1 MKKPGRRRPQGE
13 PPEPLTRY
21 EARQYAAWFRALSDP
36 TRIQVVSVLARARG
50 PLTVGQI
57 VAATNVSQATV
68 SQHLKVLAE
77 VRFVLADRHGTARY
91 YRLNEACVGSFPTA
105 TDLVVGRAAPIPAGA
120 FLAAALPAGQ
130 PSSLPDGAATGLP
143 GGVTAGLPNG
153 ARPGEPNGAGP
164 GLPNGAG
171 PGLPNGAGPGL
182 PNGAGTILPDG
193 VTIRPMVNGDATQV
207 LAIYQAGLDSGEAS
221 FETSAPSWADFDAAR
236 LPSHRLVAADYA
248 SGEVLGWAA
257 VSPVSDR
264 HVYQG
269 VVEHS
274 IYVAPTARGR
284 GVGAA
289 LLRALIRSTATA
301 GIWTIQSGI
310 FPENTASLRL
320 HEKAGFRVV
329 GTRKRIGRHYGRW
342 RDVLLLERHTD
353 LPGTI

>member
-1 MKKPGRRRPQGE
+1 MKKPGRRRQPGE
-13 PPEPLTRY
+13 PPVPLPRD

-36 TRIQVVSVLARARG
+36 TRIQVVSVLARATG

-77 VRFVLADRHGTARY
+77 VRFVLADRQGTKRY
-91 YRLNEACVGSFPTA
+91 YRLNEASVGSFPTA
-105 TDLVVGRAAPIPAGA
+105 ADLVGGRAAPAPAGA
-120 FLAAALPAGQ
+120 FLA
-130 PSSLPDGAATGLP
+130 GLP
-143 GGVTAGLPNG
+143 TL
-153 ARPGEPNGAGP
+153 
-164 GLPNGAG
+164 
-171 PGLPNGAGPGL
+171 
-182 PNGAGTILPDG
+182 LPDG
-193 VTIRPMVNGDATQV
+193 VTIRPMVNGDAAQV

-221 FETSAPSWADFDAAR
+221 FEISAPSWADFDAAR
-236 LPSHRLVAADYA
+236 LPSHRLVAADPA

-264 HVYQG
+264 YAYEG

-274 IYVAPTARGR
+274 VYVAPAARRR
-284 GVGAA
+284 GIGVA
-289 LLRALIRSTATA
+289 LLRALIRSTAAA

-329 GTRKRIGRHYGRW
+329 GIRKRIGRHYGRW
-342 RDVLLLERHTD
+342 RDVILLECRTD
-353 LPGTI
+353 LPTTT

>member
-1 MKKPGRRRPQGE
+1 MKKPGRRRQPGE
-13 PPEPLTRY
+13 PPAPLPRD

-36 TRIQVVSVLARARG
+36 TRIQVVSVLARAAG

-77 VRFVLADRHGTARY
+77 VRFVLADRQGTKRY
-91 YRLNEACVGSFPTA
+91 YRLNEASVGSFPTA
-105 TDLVVGRAAPIPAGA
+105 ADLVGGRAAPAQAGA
-120 FLAAALPAGQ
+120 FLA
-130 PSSLPDGAATGLP
+130 GLP
-143 GGVTAGLPNG
+143 TV
-153 ARPGEPNGAGP
+153 
-164 GLPNGAG
+164 
-171 PGLPNGAGPGL
+171 
-182 PNGAGTILPDG
+182 LPDG
-193 VTIRPMVNGDATQV
+193 VTIRPMVNGDAAQV

-221 FETSAPSWADFDAAR
+221 FEISAPSWADFDAAR
-236 LPSHRLVAADYA
+236 LPSHRLVAADPA

-264 HVYQG
+264 YAYEG

-274 IYVAPTARGR
+274 IYVAPAARRR

-289 LLRALIRSTATA
+289 LLRALIRSTAAA

-329 GTRKRIGRHYGRW
+329 GIRKRIGRHYGRW
-342 RDVLLLERHTD
+342 RDVILLECRTD
-353 LPGTI
+353 LPTTT

>member
-1 MKKPGRRRPQGE
+1 M
-13 PPEPLTRY
+13 
-21 EARQYAAWFRALSDP
+21 
-36 TRIQVVSVLARARG
+36 SVLARAAA

-77 VRFVLADRHGTARY
+77 VRFVLAERQGTKRY
-91 YRLNEACVGSFPTA
+91 YRLNEASVGSFPTA
-105 TDLVVGRAAPIPAGA
+105 ADLVGGCAAPVPAGTFLAGA
-120 FLAAALPAGQ
+120 FP
-130 PSSLPDGAATGLP
+130 P
-143 GGVTAGLPNG
+143 GPPAGLP
-153 ARPGEPNGAGP
+153 
-164 GLPNGAG
+164 
-171 PGLPNGAGPGL
+171 
-182 PNGAGTILPDG
+182 DV
-193 VTIRPMVNGDATQV
+193 VTIRPMVNGDAAQV

-221 FETSAPSWADFDAAR
+221 FETSAPSWVDFDGSR
-236 LPSHRLVAADYA
+236 LPGHRLVAADPA

-264 HVYQG
+264 YAYEG

-274 IYVAPTARGR
+274 IYVAPAARRR

-289 LLRALIRSTATA
+289 LLRALIRSTAAA

-329 GTRKRIGRHYGRW
+329 GTRKLIGRHYGRW
-342 RDVLLLERHTD
+342 RDVLLLERRTN
-353 LPGTI
+353 LPGIS

>member
-77 VRFVLADRHGTARY
+77 VRFVLADRHGAARY

-120 FLAAALPAGQ
+120 FPAAALPAGQ
-130 PSSLPDGAATGLP
+130 PAGLPDGAATGLP
-143 GGVTAGLPNG
+143 GGVAAGLPNG
-153 ARPGEPNGAGP
+153 ARPGE
-164 GLPNGAG
+164 
-171 PGLPNGAGPGL
+171 PNGAGPGL

-193 VTIRPMVNGDATQV
+193 VTIRPMMNGDATQV

-221 FETSAPSWADFDAAR
+221 FETSAPSWADFDAAQ

>member
-1 MKKPGRRRPQGE
+1 MKKPGRRRQPGE
-13 PPEPLTRY
+13 PPAPLPRD

-36 TRIQVVSVLARARG
+36 TRIQVVSVLARATG

-77 VRFVLADRHGTARY
+77 VRFVLADRQGTKRY
-91 YRLNEACVGSFPTA
+91 YRLNEASVGSFPTA
-105 TDLVVGRAAPIPAGA
+105 ADLVGGRAAPAPAGA
-120 FLAAALPAGQ
+120 FLA
-130 PSSLPDGAATGLP
+130 GLP
-143 GGVTAGLPNG
+143 TL
-153 ARPGEPNGAGP
+153 
-164 GLPNGAG
+164 
-171 PGLPNGAGPGL
+171 
-182 PNGAGTILPDG
+182 LPDG
-193 VTIRPMVNGDATQV
+193 VTIRPMVNGDAAQV

-221 FETSAPSWADFDAAR
+221 FEISAPSWADFDAAR
-236 LPSHRLVAADYA
+236 LPSHRLVAADPA

-264 HVYQG
+264 YAYEG

-274 IYVAPTARGR
+274 VYVAPAARRR

-289 LLRALIRSTATA
+289 LLKALIRSTAAA

-329 GTRKRIGRHYGRW
+329 GIRKRIGRHYGRW
-342 RDVLLLERHTD
+342 RDVILLECRTD
-353 LPGTI
+353 LPTTT